1 MKKKKNLGLENLFG
15 KEFKNLINEIESNKT
30 NESIIEMEISNIKPN
45 PFQPRKTFNKKSLNE
60 LANSIKENGLIS
72 PISILKRDEE
82 YIIISGE
89 RRYRAHQILGLK
101 KIKSIIVNVP
111 IEKIEELA
119 IIENIQRKQLDPIE
133 EAIALKSLS
142 MNRRMSHQQISQ
154 TLGKSRS
161 YVTNSLRLL
170 TLDEKI
176 IKEVQTNNL
185 TVGQIKPLV
194 GLEKNKQIEILELI
208 LKDGLN
214 SREVEQVIKK
224 IKSKKK
230 ENFDFNELV
239 VKNKRNKIKVS
250 NKKVSISFSDE
261 KELVNI
267 LKKINAFNEEKE

>member
-15 KEFKNLINEIESNKT
+15 KEFKNLINEIENNKT

-267 LKKINAFNEEKE
+267 LKKLNAFNEEKE